1 LLPISSAI
9 QDLNRTPKK
18 GQRDTKEEEEEE
30 EEVTLGFA
38 NWTTSPK

>member
-1 LLPISSAI
+1 MPISSAI

-18 GQRDTKEEEEEE
+18 EQRDTCEEEEEE
-30 EEVTLGFA
+30 LTLGFA